1 MQFKEHLFLATYMII
16 QKQYMPQN
24 YRKEIKNA
32 VQNDREGKKWL
43 VKAFPLEE

>member
-1 MQFKEHLFLATYMII
+1 M

-32 VQNDREGKKWL
+32 VQNDRKEKKKGL
-43 VKAFPLEE
+43 N